1 MRSSNRESVVKDQE
15 YSSSEESVK
24 SVGQPRRESG
34 YKSDPDQTQEFPRDK
49 FLSELEQDL

>member
-1 MRSSNRESVVKDQE
+1 MVKDQE
-15 YSSSEESVK
+15 YSSSESVK

>member
-1 MRSSNRESVVKDQE
+1 MRSSNGESVVKDQE
-15 YSSSEESVK
+15 YSSSDSVK

-34 YKSDPDQTQEFPRDK
+34 YKSDPDLTQEFPRDK